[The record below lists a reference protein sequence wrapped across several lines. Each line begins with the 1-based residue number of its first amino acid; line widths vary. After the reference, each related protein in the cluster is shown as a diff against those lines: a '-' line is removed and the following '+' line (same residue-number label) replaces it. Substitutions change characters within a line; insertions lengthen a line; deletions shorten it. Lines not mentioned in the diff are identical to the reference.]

1 METSRYFLHNKYN
14 NKYRVSYEQRRDDP
28 SFLAGNLYR
37 LQNSFDFFPLVE
49 MEDKCIVHSSDCDED
64 EYEEFN
70 LLTVVNEHS
79 EVLGLIE
86 DNRARELPNSNI
98 DDRGDR
104 ESDLLNSNIDDSDT
118 ELPNSNNIDNPDSE
132 GDNVDENDSDGEQDH
147 QHYIVQQDENDDDNN
162 DIENNVTLPQVPLMN
177 FNGDVKHKDFGNGW
191 EWTETDPGSS
201 CGPFIGQPG
210 LLIQPA
216 SRTPEG
222 FFNLLFDPSMWTLL
236 AQQTNIYV
244 RQRIQQLRGIIYLF
258 MFYKCPLNFVLTL
271 PYYPQSLNPLPSFSI
286 LSKSFS
292 SKSPCN
298 LNVFWHDSN
307 PSCVNCT

>member
-1 METSRYFLHNKYN
+1 
-14 NKYRVSYEQRRDDP
+14 
-28 SFLAGNLYR
+28 
-37 LQNSFDFFPLVE
+37 
-49 MEDKCIVHSSDCDED
+49 MEDERIVHLSDCDED

-86 DNRARELPNSNI
+86 DDRDRELPNSNI

-147 QHYIVQQDENDDDNN
+147 QHYIVQQDENNDDNN
-162 DIENNVTLPQVPLMN
+162 DIDNNVPLPQVPLVN
-177 FNGDVKHKDFGNGW
+177 FNGDVEHEEDFGNGW
-191 EWTETDPGSS
+191 EWTETDLGSS

-216 SRTPEG
+216 SRTPKVFLTFYSIRVCG
-222 FFNLLFDPSMWTLL
+222 LCLLSR
-236 AQQTNIYV
+236 QTFMRDNGYSNYVVLYIY
-244 RQRIQQLRGIIYLF
+244 YLF
-258 MFYKCPLNFVLTL
+258 MFYKMSSELYSYSPI
-271 PYYPQSLNPLPSFSI
+271 LPSIFEPS
-286 LSKSFS
+286 SFFLYPF
-292 SKSPCN
+292 KIFR
-298 LNVFWHDSN
+298 L
-307 PSCVNCT
+307 

>member
-28 SFLAGNLYR
+28 SFLVGNLYR

-49 MEDKCIVHSSDCDED
+49 MEDEHIVHSSDCDED

-86 DNRARELPNSNI
+86 DDRARELPNSNI

-162 DIENNVTLPQVPLMN
+162 DIENNVPLPQVPLVNLMVMSN
-177 FNGDVKHKDFGNGW
+177 TKKILEMGGNGLK
-191 EWTETDPGSS
+191 
-201 CGPFIGQPG
+201 Q
-210 LLIQPA
+210 IQGHLVDH
-216 SRTPEG
+216 S
-222 FFNLLFDPSMWTLL
+222 
-236 AQQTNIYV
+236 
-244 RQRIQQLRGIIYLF
+244 
-258 MFYKCPLNFVLTL
+258 
-271 PYYPQSLNPLPSFSI
+271 
-286 LSKSFS
+286 
-292 SKSPCN
+292 
-298 LNVFWHDSN
+298 
-307 PSCVNCT
+307 

>member
-1 METSRYFLHNKYN
+1 M
-14 NKYRVSYEQRRDDP
+14 SYEHRRDDP
-28 SFLAGNLYR
+28 SFLVGNLYR

-49 MEDKCIVHSSDCDED
+49 MEDERIVHSSDCDEE

-86 DNRARELPNSNI
+86 DSRARELPNSNI

-118 ELPNSNNIDNPDSE
+118 ELPNSNNIDNPDS

-147 QHYIVQQDENDDDNN
+147 QHYIVPQDENDDDNN
-162 DIENNVTLPQVPLMN
+162 YIENNVTLPQVPLVN
-177 FNGDVKHKDFGNGW
+177 FNGDVEHEEDFGNGW

-222 FFNLLFDPSMWTLL
+222 FFKPSIRSECVDSACSADKHLCETTDTTIMWYSIF
-236 AQQTNIYV
+236 IYV
-244 RQRIQQLRGIIYLF
+244 LQMSSELYSYSPI
-258 MFYKCPLNFVLTL
+258 
-271 PYYPQSLNPLPSFSI
+271 LPSIFEPS
-286 LSKSFS
+286 SFFLYPF
-292 SKSPCN
+292 KIF
-298 LNVFWHDSN
+298 LL
-307 PSCVNCT
+307 

>member
-14 NKYRVSYEQRRDDP
+14 NKYRVSYKQRRDDP
-28 SFLAGNLYR
+28 SFLVGNLYR

-49 MEDKCIVHSSDCDED
+49 MEDEHIVHSSDCDED

-86 DNRARELPNSNI
+86 DDRARELPNSNI

-162 DIENNVTLPQVPLMN
+162 DIQNNVPLPQVPLVN
-177 FNGDVKHKDFGNGW
+177 FNGDVEHKEDFGNGW

-216 SRTPEG
+216 SHTPEG
-222 FFNLLFDPSMWTLL
+222 FFNLLFDLSMWTLL
-236 AQQTNIYV
+236 AQQTNIYA
-244 RQRIQQLRGIIYLF
+244 RQRIQQLRGIIYLLF
-258 MFYKCPLNFVLTL
+258 IYVL
-271 PYYPQSLNPLPSFSI
+271 Q
-286 LSKSFS
+286 
-292 SKSPCN
+292 
-298 LNVFWHDSN
+298 NVL
-307 PSCVNCT
+307 